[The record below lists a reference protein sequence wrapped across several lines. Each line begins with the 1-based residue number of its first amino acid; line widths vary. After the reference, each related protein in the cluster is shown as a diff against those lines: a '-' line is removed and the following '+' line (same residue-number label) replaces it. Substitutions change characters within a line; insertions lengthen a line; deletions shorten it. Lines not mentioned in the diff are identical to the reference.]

1 MGGNGG
7 QDDRTNGFS
16 QKKDVHPLR
25 ARGTITMGAVL
36 LGELR
41 CIHGFFMS
49 ETFDPSLAHVR
60 RALVSVSDKTDIVP
74 FVRFLV
80 EHGVHI
86 LSTGGSAAFLR
97 AGGLPVTEVA
107 EYTSFPE
114 ILGGRVKTLHP
125 RIHGGLLWERGN
137 AEHRVAVETHGIA
150 PIDLLVVNLYPFTE
164 TFTHNADCST
174 CVESIDIGGTALIR
188 AAAKNYVSVTVV
200 VDPADYSAVI
210 EAMNRY
216 GGATPAS
223 LRLRLAAAAYARTA
237 AYDAA
242 IAAWFAQKNGDIFP
256 SRFTVAA
263 RLRQTLRYGENPHQQ
278 AAFYVSDSAALSL
291 AATTQVQG
299 KTLSY
304 NNLCDADAALELA
317 AVFEQPAAIIL
328 KHANPCGC
336 ALGTD
341 LENAYMR
348 ALSCDPVSSF
358 GGIVAVNR
366 PLDAAVAIA
375 ITRTFFEV
383 VLAPNATAEARALF
397 AKKQN
402 LRLLLTGAMPDP
414 YWAGIIMRSVAGGFL
429 LQTRDSGRICPT
441 NLKVVSKRSPSEQ
454 ELEDML
460 FAWAVCKHVKSNAIV
475 FVRHRAMVSVGAGQ
489 TSRVDSVRVA
499 VWKAAEVA
507 RTTGKSMLTGGS
519 VVASDAFFPFPDGLI
534 AAHEAGATAVIQPGG
549 SIRDNE
555 IIQAAN
561 ARDMAMIMT
570 GMRHFRH

>member
-1 MGGNGG
+1 
-7 QDDRTNGFS
+7 
-16 QKKDVHPLR
+16 
-25 ARGTITMGAVL
+25 
-36 LGELR
+36 
-41 CIHGFFMS
+41 MS
-49 ETFDPSLAHVR
+49 GTFDPPLAHIR

-74 FVRFLV
+74 FVSFLV
-80 EHGVHI
+80 EHDVHI
-86 LSTGGSAAFLR
+86 LSTGGTAAVLR
-97 AGGLPVTEVA
+97 AVGLSVTEVA
-107 EYTSFPE
+107 EYTAFPE

-125 RIHGGLLWERGN
+125 RIHGGLLWERDN
-137 AEHRVAVETHGIA
+137 AEHRVAAETHGIA
-150 PIDLLVVNLYPFTE
+150 SIDLLVVNLYPFTE
-164 TFTHNADCST
+164 AVAHNADGST

-210 EAMNRY
+210 EAMTRY

-242 IAAWFAQKNGDIFP
+242 IAAWFAQKNGEIFP
-256 SRFTVAA
+256 SRLTVAA
-263 RLRQTLRYGENPHQQ
+263 ALRQTLRYGENPHQQ
-278 AAFYVSDSAALSL
+278 AAFYVSDSPAISL

-341 LENAYMR
+341 LESAYLR
-348 ALSCDPVSSF
+348 ALSCDPVSAF

-366 PLDAAVAIA
+366 PLDAAATTSIA
-375 ITRTFFEV
+375 RTFFEV
-383 VLAPNATAEARALF
+383 ILAPDATSEARALF
-397 AKKQN
+397 AKKHN
-402 LRLLLTGAMPDP
+402 LRLLLTGTMPDP
-414 YWAGIIMRSVAGGFL
+414 YRAGMTLRSVAGGFL
-429 LQTRDSGRICPT
+429 LQTRDAGHICRMD
-441 NLKVVSKRSPSEQ
+441 LKVVSKRSPSEQ

-460 FAWAVCKHVKSNAIV
+460 FGWAVCKHVKSNAVV

-499 VWKAAEVA
+499 VWKAAAVA
-507 RTTGKSMLTGGS
+507 RTTGQSMLTGGS

-555 IIQAAN
+555 IIQAADDRN
-561 ARDMAMIMT
+561 MAMVLT